1 MRKTL
6 TALLIAAALPT
17 VALAA
22 TPAPTDAPPPAP
34 FMKDHGPG
42 MHGPRGEH
50 GGMFRELNLTQ
61 DQRQQVGKLMGDS
74 MKDRRAITEKYW
86 NKLPEADRKAM
97 QEELKAN
104 RDKSEASIRG
114 ILTPEQQ
121 KKFDELKK
129 QREQRK
135 AEWAEFQTWKAQ
147 KDGTKTN

>member
-34 FMKDHGPG
+34 FMKGHDHG
-42 MHGPRGEH
+42 MMRGEH
-50 GGMFRELNLTQ
+50 RGGAFRELNLTQ
-61 DQRQQVGKLMGDS
+61 EQRQQVGKVMGES

-97 QEELKAN
+97 QAELKTN
-104 RDKSEASIRG
+104 RDKADTSIRG
-114 ILTPEQQ
+114 ILTPDQQ

-147 KDGTKTN
+147 KDGAKTN

>member
-34 FMKDHGPG
+34 YMKDHEHG
-42 MHGPRGEH
+42 MMRGER

-61 DQRQQVGKLMGDS
+61 DQRQQIGKLMGDS
-74 MKDRRAITEKYW
+74 MKNRHEITEKYW

-104 RDKSEASIRG
+104 REKSEASIRG
-114 ILTPEQQ
+114 LLTPDQQ
-121 KKFDELKK
+121 KKFDELKQ
-129 QREQRK
+129 QREQRH
-135 AEWAEFQTWKAQ
+135 AEWEKSQ
-147 KDGTKTN
+147 KGTTSN

>member
-22 TPAPTDAPPPAP
+22 TPAPTDTPPPAP
-34 FMKDHGPG
+34 FMKDHGHG
-42 MHGPRGEH
+42 MRGGDH
-50 GGMFRELNLTQ
+50 GGPFRELNLTQ
-61 DQRQQVGKLMGDS
+61 DQRQQIGKLMGDS

-104 RDKSEASIRG
+104 HDKTDASVRG

-147 KDGTKTN
+147 KDGAKTN

>member
-42 MHGPRGEH
+42 KH
-50 GGMFRELNLTQ
+50 GGERGGAFRELNLTQ
-61 DQRQQVGKLMGDS
+61 DQRQQVGKVMGDS

-104 RDKSEASIRG
+104 HDKADASIRG

-135 AEWAEFQTWKAQ
+135 AEWAEFQTWKTQ
-147 KDGTKTN
+147 KDGAKTN

>member
-34 FMKDHGPG
+34 FMKDHGHG
-42 MHGPRGEH
+42 MRGGDH
-50 GGMFRELNLTQ
+50 GGPFRELNLTQ
-61 DQRQQVGKLMGDS
+61 DQRQQIGKLMGDS

-86 NKLPEADRKAM
+86 NKLPESDRKAM

-104 RDKSEASIRG
+104 HDKTDASVRG

-147 KDGTKTN
+147 KDGAKTN

>member
-34 FMKDHGPG
+34 FMKDHGPS
-42 MHGPRGEH
+42 MHRGQH
-50 GGMFRELNLTQ
+50 GGAFRELNLTQ

-97 QEELKAN
+97 QEELNAN
-104 RDKSEASIRG
+104 RDKADAGIRG

-121 KKFDELKK
+121 KKFDEMKK

-147 KDGTKTN
+147 KDGAKTN

>member
-34 FMKDHGPG
+34 FMKEHGHGMMRGDHG
-42 MHGPRGEH
+42 GP
-50 GGMFRELNLTQ
+50 FRDLNLTQ
-61 DQRQQVGKLMGDS
+61 EQRQQVGKVMGDS
-74 MKDRRAITEKYW
+74 MKDRREITEKYW

-104 RDKSEASIRG
+104 RDKADSSIRG

-135 AEWAEFQTWKAQ
+135 AEWAEFQSWKAQ
-147 KDGTKTN
+147 KDAKTN

>member
-34 FMKDHGPG
+34 YMKDHGPG
-42 MHGPRGEH
+42 MKRGEH

-135 AEWAEFQTWKAQ
+135 AEWAEFQGWKAQ
-147 KDGTKTN
+147 KDAAKTN

>member
-34 FMKDHGPG
+34 YMKDHEHG
-42 MHGPRGEH
+42 MMRGER

-61 DQRQQVGKLMGDS
+61 DQRQQIGKLMGDS
-74 MKDRRAITEKYW
+74 MKNRHEITEKYW

-104 RDKSEASIRG
+104 REKSEASIRG
-114 ILTPEQQ
+114 LLTPDQQ
-121 KKFDELKK
+121 KKFDELKQ
-129 QREQRK
+129 QREQRH
-135 AEWAEFQTWKAQ
+135 AEWEKSQ
-147 KDGTKTN
+147 KGATTN

>member
-42 MHGPRGEH
+42 MHRGEH
-50 GGMFRELNLTQ
+50 GGALRELNLTQ

-104 RDKSEASIRG
+104 RDKADAGIRG

-135 AEWAEFQTWKAQ
+135 AEWAEFQSWKAQ
-147 KDGTKTN
+147 KDGAKTN

>member
-34 FMKDHGPG
+34 YMKDHDHGM
-42 MHGPRGEH
+42 MHGGR
-50 GGMFRELNLTQ
+50 GGMFRDLNLTQ
-61 DQRQQVGKLMGDS
+61 EQRQQIGKLMGDS
-74 MKDRRAITEKYW
+74 MKNRHEITEKYW

-97 QEELKAN
+97 QAELKAN
-104 RDKSEASIRG
+104 HDKAESGIRG
-114 ILTPEQQ
+114 ILTPDQQ

-147 KDGTKTN
+147 KDGAKAN